1 MMDLFVQW
9 LVAQVRA
16 QLRNERG
23 DVLVVLL
30 LAFLVWLLV
39 TGRKIVVQ

>member
-1 MMDLFVQW
+1 MNLFVQR

-16 QLRNERG
+16 HLKNERG
-23 DVLVVLL
+23 DALVILL
-30 LAFLVWLLV
+30 LAFLIWLLV